1 MNKVSIKESELREI
15 IQEILGSKNL
25 DLTPTETKLKGVFG
39 RYEPEVSD
47 EVVRYMRKNPRSII
61 KRLID
66 IYGEKFFT
74 MVDREKQN
82 WSDTQG
88 PLDEQVRDED
98 DEFFYDR
105 EAEKRDEINT
115 YIKYMIPIVK
125 GEEEFDSSHLIEVDF
140 YHYGKLKVNM
150 DINLTME
157 IPDTGNPKF
166 DRIVAREAVRH
177 ILNNANEGMDRNEL
191 KINSIDL
198 K

>member
-1 MNKVSIKESELREI
+1 MI
-15 IQEILGSKNL
+15 IQEILGDQNL
-25 DLTPTETKLKGVFG
+25 TLTPTETKLKGVFG

-47 EVVRYMRKNPRSII
+47 EVVRYMKKNPRSII
-61 KRLID
+61 KRLMD

-98 DEFFYDR
+98 NEFFYDT

-140 YHYGKLKVNM
+140 YHHGKLKVNM

-191 KINSIDL
+191 TINSIDL

>member
-1 MNKVSIKESELREI
+1 MKKVSITESELRKI
-15 IQEILGSKNL
+15 IQETLRNPSSPL
-25 DLTPTETKLKGVFG
+25 SLQETELQGVVG
-39 RYEPEVSD
+39 RFEPEVSD
-47 EVVRYMRKNPRSII
+47 DVVRYMKKNPKQII
-61 KRLID
+61 QNLIE
-66 IYGEKFFT
+66 IYGEKLFT

-82 WSDTQG
+82 WSETQG
-88 PLDEQVRDED
+88 QLDEQVRDED
-98 DEFFYDR
+98 DEFYYDS
-105 EAEKRDEINT
+105 EAEKRAEINT

-157 IPDTGNPKF
+157 IPDTGYPKF

>member
-1 MNKVSIKESELREI
+1 MKKVSITESELRKI
-15 IQEILGSKNL
+15 IQETLRNPSSPL
-25 DLTPTETKLKGVFG
+25 SLQETELQGVVG
-39 RYEPEVSD
+39 RFEPEVSD
-47 EVVRYMRKNPRSII
+47 DVVRYMKKNPKQII
-61 KRLID
+61 QNLIE
-66 IYGEKFFT
+66 IYGEKLFT

-82 WSDTQG
+82 WSNTQG
-88 PLDEQVRDED
+88 QLDEQVRDED
-98 DEFFYDR
+98 DEFYYDS
-105 EAEKRDEINT
+105 EAEKRAEINT

-157 IPDTGNPKF
+157 IPDTGYPKF

>member
-1 MNKVSIKESELREI
+1 MKKVSITESELRKI
-15 IQEILGSKNL
+15 IQETLRNPSSPL
-25 DLTPTETKLKGVFG
+25 SLQETELQGVVG
-39 RYEPEVSD
+39 RFEPEVSD
-47 EVVRYMRKNPRSII
+47 DVVRYMKKNPKQII
-61 KRLID
+61 QNLIE
-66 IYGEKFFT
+66 IYGEKLFT

-88 PLDEQVRDED
+88 QLDEQVRDED
-98 DEFFYDR
+98 DEFYYDS
-105 EAEKRDEINT
+105 EAEKRAEINT

-157 IPDTGNPKF
+157 IPDTGYPKF

>member
-1 MNKVSIKESELREI
+1 
-15 IQEILGSKNL
+15 LGSQNL

-98 DEFFYDR
+98 DEFYYDR

-191 KINSIDL
+191 KINSINL

>member
-15 IQEILGSKNL
+15 IQEILGSQNL
-25 DLTPTETKLKGVFG
+25 ALTPTETKLKGVFG

-47 EVVRYMRKNPRSII
+47 EVVRYMRKNPRSIV

-82 WSDTQG
+82 WADTQG
-88 PLDEQVRDED
+88 PLDEQVRDEE
-98 DEFFYDR
+98 DEFYYDR

-125 GEEEFDSSHLIEVDF
+125 GEKEFDSSDLIEVDF

-177 ILNNANEGMDRNEL
+177 LLNNANEGMDRNEL
-191 KINSIDL
+191 KINSINL

>member
-1 MNKVSIKESELREI
+1 MKKVSITESELRKI
-15 IQEILGSKNL
+15 IQETLRNPSSPL
-25 DLTPTETKLKGVFG
+25 SLQETELQGVVG
-39 RYEPEVSD
+39 RFEPEVSD
-47 EVVRYMRKNPRSII
+47 DVVRYMKKNPKQII
-61 KRLID
+61 QNLIE
-66 IYGEKFFT
+66 IYGEKLFT

-82 WSDTQG
+82 WSNTQCQ
-88 PLDEQVRDED
+88 LDEQVRDED
-98 DEFFYDR
+98 DEFYYDS
-105 EAEKRDEINT
+105 EAEKRAEINT

-157 IPDTGNPKF
+157 IPDTGYPKF

>member
-1 MNKVSIKESELREI
+1 MNKVSIKESELRMI
-15 IQEILGSKNL
+15 IQEILGDQNL
-25 DLTPTETKLKGVFG
+25 TLTPTETKLKGVFG

-61 KRLID
+61 KRLMD

-125 GEEEFDSSHLIEVDF
+125 GEEEFDSSHLMIEVDF
-140 YHYGKLKVNM
+140 YYGKLKVNM

-191 KINSIDL
+191 TINSIDL

>member
-1 MNKVSIKESELREI
+1 MKKVSITESELRKI
-15 IQEILGSKNL
+15 IQGTLRNPSSPLSLQE
-25 DLTPTETKLKGVFG
+25 TELQGVVG
-39 RYEPEVSD
+39 RFEPEVSD
-47 EVVRYMRKNPRSII
+47 DVVRYMKKNPKQII
-61 KRLID
+61 QNLIE
-66 IYGEKFFT
+66 IYGEKLFT

-88 PLDEQVRDED
+88 QLDEQVRDED
-98 DEFFYDR
+98 DEFYYDS
-105 EAEKRDEINT
+105 EAEKRAEINT

-157 IPDTGNPKF
+157 IPDTGYPKF

>member
-15 IQEILGSKNL
+15 IQEILGSQNL
-25 DLTPTETKLKGVFG
+25 ALTPTETKLKGVFG

-47 EVVRYMRKNPRSII
+47 EVVRYMRKNPRSIV

-82 WSDTQG
+82 WADTQG
-88 PLDEQVRDED
+88 PLDEQVRDEE
-98 DEFFYDR
+98 DEFYYDR

-125 GEEEFDSSHLIEVDF
+125 GEKEFDSSELIEVDF

-177 ILNNANEGMDRNEL
+177 LLNNANEGMDRNEL
-191 KINSIDL
+191 KINSINL